1 MCNKLRQRSHSKMK
15 LISRAQA
22 QELYAPTPE
31 PYATPVE
38 QAPAADLT
46 AQRLQLAQLHDA
58 WFLTDEQFAAGK
70 QKLIAG

>member
-1 MCNKLRQRSHSKMK
+1 MRNKLRLRSRSNMK
-15 LISRAQA
+15 LSSRAQA
-22 QELYAPTPE
+22 QEQDAPTPE

-38 QAPAADLT
+38 QAPAAEMT
-46 AQRLQLAQLHDA
+46 AQPQQLAQLHDA